1 MTLKPNLFIP
11 LTEEKA
17 DALAAH
23 DARPAEVLAQWSVH
37 EIASAA
43 LIQNALSFSDQPQR
57 LDKTEKA
64 LAQLI
69 SIGLQVEAS
78 QSPGEFARVMAAR
91 FSRESFKA
99 GLNDL
104 PKIPARLLT
113 DEQCQAGGYVLE
125 SGEWN
130 YQFKSQLAEELNPFT
145 EAFSTSDGKTFSLT
159 SQQARTFR
167 IFQTELDES
176 MNVQALA
183 GTGKTFM
190 IERMVDTLSRY
201 RPLLLAHTQVQLQAL
216 ISRIGENR
224 VVGMTFGQLATA
236 CLERD
241 QTKPQRRG
249 GNRAR
254 LSYQLTPSVVAER
267 LSLGPVGPLSPWQ
280 VAQACNRMVMRFC
293 FGKELEIGARH
304 IPELDTPL
312 SDLDELALVQYA
324 QRFWQQTIEPTD
336 PKLQLPLRGYHRIK
350 HLSLDEDA
358 FIDQHYTHIIIDE
371 SHDLTWA
378 MSAFLDRCPQ
388 PVITLGD
395 ACQRLDANL
404 SKRGPAIRHRE
415 VVHSIRAGRQIEGVI
430 NPLID
435 QNPIVNV
442 SHLEGSRE
450 RDTKVIYYDSAEI
463 PTEPTTILCNSEWGL
478 FEWFQRLGNAGAR
491 FSLLPGA
498 DIDFKQFVL
507 DCVELFN
514 NRIRPRHRALFKYT
528 SWTSLRKDMAKDDSA
543 FIRIERMLKKGYKP
557 ADFEASLQWLDS
569 SGQAPIKLGR
579 VSDARNTEIN
589 TVMLAPDLLSR
600 IEPGDKF
607 GAAKALSAIY
617 TGGTRARYKLIVPGE
632 VRDWASDLAA
642 RANRF

>member
-23 DARPAEVLAQWSVH
+23 DARPAEVLAQWSVP
-37 EIASAA
+37 EIASAS

-91 FSRESFKA
+91 FSRDSFKA
-99 GLNDL
+99 GLDDL

-113 DEQCQAGGYVLE
+113 DEQCQAGGYLLE

-167 IFQTELDES
+167 IFQTEFDES

-201 RPLLLAHTQVQLQAL
+201 RPLLLAYTQVQLQAL
-216 ISRIGENR
+216 MSRIGAGR
-224 VVGMTFGQLATA
+224 VDGMTFGQLATV

-254 LSYQLTPSVVAER
+254 LSYQLTPSAVAQR
-267 LSLGPVGPLSPWQ
+267 LSLGPVGPLVPWE
-280 VAQACNRMVMRFC
+280 VAQTCQRMVMGFC
-293 FGKELEIGARH
+293 FGRDSEIGARH
-304 IPELDTPL
+304 IPAFDKELSELDK
-312 SDLDELALVQYA
+312 LALVEYA
-324 QRFWQQTIEPTD
+324 NRLWLQTIEPTD
-336 PKLQLPLRGYHRIK
+336 RKIQLPLRGYHRIK
-350 HLSLDEDA
+350 HLSLEEDV
-358 FIDQHYTHIIIDE
+358 FIDPVYTHIIIDE
-371 SHDLTWA
+371 SHDLSWA
-378 MSAFLDRCPQ
+378 MCAFLDRCQ
-388 PVITLGD
+388 LPVITLGD
-395 ACQRLDANL
+395 ACQRLDGKL
-404 SKRGPAIRHRE
+404 SKRAPATRHRE
-415 VVHSIRAGRQIEGVI
+415 IVHSIRAGRQIESVI
-430 NPLID
+430 NTLID
-435 QNPIVNV
+435 QNPIVRV

-450 RDTKVIYYDSAEI
+450 RDTKVVFYDSAEI
-463 PTEPTTILCNSEWGL
+463 PNEPTTILCNSEWGL
-478 FEWFQRLGNAGAR
+478 FEWFQRLGNAGAK

-498 DIDFKQFVL
+498 DNDFRRFVL

-514 NRIRPRHRALFKYT
+514 NKIRPRHRALFKYT
-528 SWTSLRKDMAKDDSA
+528 SWASLRKDMAKDTA
-543 FIRIERMLKKGYKP
+543 FIRIERMLNKGYNTS
-557 ADFEASLQWLDS
+557 DFETSLQWLDS

-579 VSDARNTEIN
+579 VADARNTEIN
-589 TVMLAPDLLSR
+589 TVMLAPDVLSR
-600 IEPGDKF
+600 IQPGDKF
-607 GAAKALSAIY
+607 GAAEALSKIY
-617 TGGTRARYKLIVPGE
+617 TGSTRARFKLIVPGE